1 MHPCPR
7 YSLISRYHIP
17 ARINEN
23 IAFLIEFAL
32 PPPRGVPRSGNGR
45 RGKGGWRRVESRDF
59 NSEICAGCSRRI
71 KNSLMFFNN
80 NFPPMDP
87 ILDWFANFFIISR
100 NFETRKWD
108 TNRFFELSE
117 NDLNVFLSGSID
129 RSIDR
134 RKCEGMYTLR
144 VCIFFCF
151 FFPLFL
157 SFFFFSSCERIDLK
171 AQRKS
176 RVHPWGPGR

>member
-32 PPPRGVPRSGNGR
+32 PPPAVCRGQGTGGGG
-45 RGKGGWRRVESRDF
+45 GKGGWRRVESRDF

-117 NDLNVFLSGSID
+117 NDSNVFLSGSID
-129 RSIDR
+129 RSEEMR
-134 RKCEGMYTLR
+134 RNVYAASMY
-144 VCIFFCF
+144 IFLF
-151 FFPLFL
+151 FFPSLF
-157 SFFFFSSCERIDLK
+157 SFFFPRARGSI
-171 AQRKS
+171 
-176 RVHPWGPGR
+176 

>member
-87 ILDWFANFFIISR
+87 ILDWFTNFFIISR

-117 NDLNVFLSGSID
+117 NDSNVFFRDRSID
-129 RSIDR
+129 RSIGR
-134 RKCEGMYTLR
+134 NANRCIRCEY
-144 VCIFFCF
+144 VYFCF
-151 FFPLFL
+151 FFPSL
-157 SFFFFSSCERIDLK
+157 SFFFFFSSCERIDLK